1 MRSAAPQGV
10 QDPSGGCRARLAGAV
25 SCTNHCTAIGGRG
38 PALPREPLPPRTRKW
53 PWARGAGLGRLAMRQ
68 AGGRGRRRRGW
79 PRRALGG
86 RCLPRRTAPPL
97 HFHFLPASP
106 AGPAYLTDCLRPSEL
121 TSQARTGC
129 CGGKAI
135 TPLSKNKTKIDR
147 RRLALLPRTSRRRGW
162 GWIEA
167 SEELLGRDS
176 RGLPPSHLP
185 GYQKGQGETAHSAP
199 RPLPPQTPCAL
210 SLRICNREHTSRP
223 HDREGQTELY
233 LQIRGRIPGCRRMVE
248 GEGSGEVPNS

>member
-1 MRSAAPQGV
+1 MVGAGPGWPGRCPAPTTALRSVAGGQRSPESLCRPEPGNGRGRGARTTGNAPGWRKRAQE
-10 QDPSGGCRARLAGAV
+10 ARLA
-25 SCTNHCTAIGGRG
+25 
-38 PALPREPLPPRTRKW
+38 PE
-53 PWARGAGLGRLAMRQ
+53 GAG
-68 AGGRGRRRRGW
+68 
-79 PRRALGG
+79 RALSTPPH
-86 RCLPRRTAPPL
+86 RPPPL

-147 RRLALLPRTSRRRGW
+147 RRLALLPRTSPRRGW

-167 SEELLGRDS
+167 SEELLRRDS

-233 LQIRGRIPGCRRMVE
+233 LQIRGWIPGCRRMVE

>member
-1 MRSAAPQGV
+1 MGAGPGWPGRCPAPTTALRSVA
-10 QDPSGGCRARLAGAV
+10 GGQRSPESLCRPEPGNGRGRGARGSDDWQCARLEEEGAGGAAGPGGRWAGAV
-25 SCTNHCTAIGGRG
+25 Y
-38 PALPREPLPPRTRKW
+38 PAAPP
-53 PWARGAGLGRLAMRQ
+53 
-68 AGGRGRRRRGW
+68 
-79 PRRALGG
+79 
-86 RCLPRRTAPPL
+86 PPL